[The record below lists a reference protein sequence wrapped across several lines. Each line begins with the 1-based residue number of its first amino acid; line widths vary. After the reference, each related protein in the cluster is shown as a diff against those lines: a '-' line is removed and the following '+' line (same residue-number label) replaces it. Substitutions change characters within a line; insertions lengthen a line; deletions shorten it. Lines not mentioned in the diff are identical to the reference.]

1 MPMLGMLFGV
11 GRCCHCRKLFFWFA
25 GSCCTPVRTTLL
37 VVESDMGQAQGMWG
51 LTHRPH
57 KVKERLL
64 NAPHATCAG
73 YWAFGWSVAPFLV
86 SSFTFPTGLIAAV
99 YVLAII
105 QIVGCY
111 QIYARPT
118 FGALSCFITLSGPCT
133 YILQH

>member
-1 MPMLGMLFGV
+1 M
-11 GRCCHCRKLFFWFA
+11 
-25 GSCCTPVRTTLL
+25 
-37 VVESDMGQAQGMWG
+37 
-51 LTHRPH
+51 
-57 KVKERLL
+57 
-64 NAPHATCAG
+64 CAG

-118 FGALSCFITLSGPCT
+118 FGAPVEMPELSWVPCA
-133 YILQH
+133 

>member
-1 MPMLGMLFGV
+1 MHYLINSVTYAVP
-11 GRCCHCRKLFFWFA
+11 
-25 GSCCTPVRTTLL
+25 
-37 VVESDMGQAQGMWG
+37 
-51 LTHRPH
+51 
-57 KVKERLL
+57 
-64 NAPHATCAG
+64 AG

-118 FGALSCFITLSGPCT
+118 FGATHAWFWWLALLIIGNEMRLEDALTCTDLRQPFQLAASVTFALRLMGLCRLMLPASILAAVLTL
-133 YILQH
+133 LA

>member
-1 MPMLGMLFGV
+1 MVAAINAMHYQAKFSVLRSGISPDWGV
-11 GRCCHCRKLFFWFA
+11 CI
-25 GSCCTPVRTTLL
+25 TLI
-37 VVESDMGQAQGMWG
+37 ESVNHV
-51 LTHRPH
+51 LPS
-57 KVKERLL
+57 
-64 NAPHATCAG
+64 G

-118 FGALSCFITLSGPCT
+118 FGATHAWFLWLALSVTTNGMQGYCDD
-133 YILQH
+133 Y

>member
-1 MPMLGMLFGV
+1 
-11 GRCCHCRKLFFWFA
+11 
-25 GSCCTPVRTTLL
+25 
-37 VVESDMGQAQGMWG
+37 MGI
-51 LTHRPH
+51 TS
-57 KVKERLL
+57 
-64 NAPHATCAG
+64 APGASCAG

-118 FGALSCFITLSGPCT
+118 FGAPTKIAADPGFP
-133 YILQH
+133 

>member
-1 MPMLGMLFGV
+1 MGV
-11 GRCCHCRKLFFWFA
+11 
-25 GSCCTPVRTTLL
+25 
-37 VVESDMGQAQGMWG
+37 
-51 LTHRPH
+51 LTYRPH
-57 KVKERLL
+57 AVKVRLL
-64 NAPHATCAG
+64 TAPCAMCAG

-118 FGALSCFITLSGPCT
+118 FGVPNFVTASSGPCT
-133 YILQH
+133 SVLQR